1 MSTKPLLNTLE
12 RKSIL
17 FIGDLILIGISLR
30 NFVIRAVDY
39 QNEDPLFYQI
49 AIVSI
54 GVLNYFLLA
63 YIFETYNLEKVPKSV
78 TYSIIR
84 IFTIT
89 FLFTIS
95 IVGITTFFFAFAY
108 WQVYLLV
115 FIIFCPI
122 QLSLWRLLF
131 NYVFKF
137 VPTVKKALYIYDE
150 TTKHSLQK
158 NLDNING
165 NEENETY
172 YKVVSTYLNSDD
184 GNPINE
190 NKLLE
195 KNIDSCIINTRSY
208 NHFSKQMENMLVNS
222 LLSGKEVLTY
232 TSFYESTY
240 EALPIDSHN
249 DSLYE
254 ILQLSNN
261 KIHYIQGITN
271 FSFNILLTFIS
282 GLAFLLSIPFVFLL
296 NIFFNPGPLFYTQL
310 RVGKHGKEY
319 KVFKFRSM
327 VVDAEKKGA
336 KMATKNDARVTKF
349 GKVLRKFRVD
359 ELPQV
364 WSIIRGDMSFIGPR
378 PERKVFV
385 DKLNEVTP
393 FYNVRHLV
401 KPGISGWAQVKY
413 KYGENLEDSIRKLE
427 YDLYYIKNKS
437 VVLDLRII
445 FKTLSTILFSRGV

>member
-1 MSTKPLLNTLE
+1 MSTKPLLNTVE

-17 FIGDLILIGISLR
+17 FLGDLTLIGLSLR
-30 NFVIRAVDY
+30 NFVLRAVDY
-39 QNEDPLFYQI
+39 QNEDPFFYQV
-49 AIVSI
+49 AIVGF
-54 GVLNYFLLA
+54 GVLNYFIFA
-63 YIFETYNLEKVPKSV
+63 YIFETYNLEKIPKSV
-78 TYSIIR
+78 TSSTIR

-95 IVGITTFFFAFAY
+95 IVVITTFILDFAY
-108 WQVYLLV
+108 WRLWLLI
-115 FIIFCPI
+115 FMIFCPI
-122 QLSLWRLLF
+122 QVSLWRLLF

-137 VPTVKKALYIYDE
+137 VPTVKKVLFIYDE
-150 TTKHSLQK
+150 STKDSLQK
-158 NLDNING
+158 NVDNING
-165 NEENETY
+165 TENETY

-184 GNPINE
+184 SDPIGE
-190 NKLLE
+190 TKLLE
-195 KNIDSCIINTRSY
+195 NNIDSCIINTRSY
-208 NHFSKQMENMLVNS
+208 NHFSDQMENMLVNS

-254 ILQLSNN
+254 VLQLSNN
-261 KIHYIQGITN
+261 KIHYLQGIAN
-271 FSFNILLTFIS
+271 FSFNISLTFVS
-282 GLAFLLSIPFVFLL
+282 GIAFLLSIPFVYLL

-327 VVDAEKKGA
+327 VVDAEQKGA

-437 VVLDLRII
+437 IVLDLRII
-445 FKTLSTILFSRGV
+445 FKTLSTILFSRGI

>member
-1 MSTKPLLNTLE
+1 M
-12 RKSIL
+12 
-17 FIGDLILIGISLR
+17 
-30 NFVIRAVDY
+30 RAVDY

-49 AIVSI
+49 AIVSL

-137 VPTVKKALYIYDE
+137 VPTVKKVLYIYDE

-165 NEENETY
+165 DAENETY
-172 YKVVSTYLNSDD
+172 YKVVSTYLNSDEGD
-184 GNPINE
+184 PINE

-271 FSFNILLTFIS
+271 FSFNILLTFVS

-445 FKTLSTILFSRGV
+445 FKTLSTVLFSRGV